1 MFELKAEPRK
11 ELGKKTNK
19 QRKAGQIPAVIYGHG
34 IKSEPLYVGEKDFL
48 KIYKEAGESSIISLE
63 IGGQAELGQSPA
75 QRGGKNRNVLIHDV
89 ARDALSEGIIHVD
102 FYQVRMDEKIK
113 AGVPLNFIGES
124 DAVKSEGGVLVKNIQ
139 ELEIEALPKDLPHH
153 IDVDISALKTF
164 DDRIFVKDLNIPDS
178 VKILVQPDEII
189 ASVMPPRSEEELA
202 ALEEKVEEKVEE
214 VKVVGEEEKLAEAEA
229 PEQKTGEKKVEEKT

>member
-1 MFELKAEPRK
+1 MLELKAKPRQ

-34 IKSEPLYVGEKDFL
+34 IKSEPLYVEKKDFL
-48 KIYKEAGESSIISLE
+48 KTYKEAGESTLITLE
-63 IGGQAELGQSPA
+63 I
-75 QRGGKNRNVLIHDV
+75 GGKNRNVLIHDV

-113 AGVPLNFIGES
+113 AEVPLNFIGES

-153 IDVDISALKTF
+153 IDIDISALKTF
-164 DDRIFVKDLNIPDS
+164 DDHIFVKDLSIPDN
-178 VKILVQPDEII
+178 VKILVQTDEII

-214 VKVVGEEEKLAEAEA
+214 VKVVGEEEKAAEAEA
-229 PEQKTGEKKVEEKT
+229 PEQKIGEKKTEEKT